1 MYSSHSAKVVY
12 FAWLWR
18 WFQCSM
24 CMHIF
29 TGFSV
34 PSFSV
39 MPPSFFKETVTALC
53 FDFML
58 FSNYNVKTCYG
69 KDSSFSFWDKFPGLL
84 CWRWPHYVLRKTLHC
99 GSPCFLLL
107 RIGVPAVHVGQVQ
120 VIVIETSL
128 TFLLKLARR
137 GLLSVVVVTCTV
149 CILCVN
155 SLGSAS
161 GVMGLWV
168 FATVPG
174 PIMS

>member
-1 MYSSHSAKVVY
+1 M
-12 FAWLWR
+12 
-18 WFQCSM
+18 
-24 CMHIF
+24 
-29 TGFSV
+29 
-34 PSFSV
+34 
-39 MPPSFFKETVTALC
+39 
-53 FDFML
+53 
-58 FSNYNVKTCYG
+58 
-69 KDSSFSFWDKFPGLL
+69 
-84 CWRWPHYVLRKTLHC
+84 
-99 GSPCFLLL
+99 
-107 RIGVPAVHVGQVQ
+107 
-120 VIVIETSL
+120 IVIETSL